1 MRESTKKE
9 EEPCSSPRTGDGKE
23 SMIGD
28 REREQ
33 KGSDISD
40 VGETREVLP
49 AEDERRVT
57 SSKVF
62 RMTTLGSSVGS
73 VSVLTTLTGLL
84 VTEYTDSV
92 TVDLGFSASSA
103 YSGNKLKLS
112 GTMITWY
119 VPGVVVS
126 AFLSRSSSEVN
137 SEKAGRAS
145 PREK

>member
-1 MRESTKKE
+1 V
-9 EEPCSSPRTGDGKE
+9 GD
-23 SMIGD
+23 
-28 REREQ
+28 
-33 KGSDISD
+33 
-40 VGETREVLP
+40 TREFLP
-49 AEDERRVT
+49 VEDERRVT

-62 RMTTLGSSVGS
+62 SMTTVGSSVRS
-73 VSVLTTLTGLL
+73 FSVLITLTGLL

-92 TVDLGFSASSA
+92 TVDLCFSASSV
-103 YSGNKLKLS
+103 YSGNELKLS

-126 AFLSRSSSEVN
+126 AFLSRSSSQVN

>member
-33 KGSDISD
+33 KGSEISD

-49 AEDERRVT
+49 VEDERRVT

-103 YSGNKLKLS
+103 YSGSELKLS

-126 AFLSRSSSEVN
+126 AFLSRSSSDVN

>member
-1 MRESTKKE
+1 MRESTRNE
-9 EEPCSSPRTGDGKE
+9 DEPCSSPRTGDGKE
-23 SMIGD
+23 SIMGD
-28 REREQ
+28 KEREQ
-33 KGSDISD
+33 KGSEISD
-40 VGETREVLP
+40 VGESREVRP
-49 AEDERRVT
+49 VEEERRVT

-62 RMTTLGSSVGS
+62 NMTTLGSSVKS
-73 VSVLTTLTGLL
+73 FSVLITLIGLL
-84 VTEYTDSV
+84 ATEYTDSV

-103 YSGNKLKLS
+103 YSGNELKLP

-126 AFLSRSSSEVN
+126 AFLSRSSSQVN